1 MKKTILLAMALLAG
15 AGVASAQSTV
25 LNNPN
30 NKPYVGARLSIESSV
45 PGDLE
50 YSNVKK
56 SVYTPGA
63 GVSLGLVY
71 NQPIVA
77 NFYVQPGVEFYYDTQ
92 KMDLDDSSLANTRMK
107 SHSQRSF
114 GMRVPVMLGYHFD
127 FTPKVNLA
135 VFTGPVL
142 KVGFSDD
149 YYLTS
154 ETAMVGD
161 EAMRMHYSGSMYKD
175 NAFTGAGPVNA
186 YNRVDCAWRIGVGV
200 NFLKHYYVGLS
211 GDIGMVNKIKHDN
224 NGAYNQKDNLFQ
236 LTLGYNF

>member
-1 MKKTILLAMALLAG
+1 MKKTILLALTLLAG
-15 AGVASAQSTV
+15 VGVASAQSRV

-30 NKPYVGARLSIESSV
+30 NKPYVGARLSVESSV

-56 SVYTPGA
+56 SVYNPGA

-77 NFYVQPGVEFYYDTQ
+77 NFYVEPGVEFYYDTQ
-92 KMDLDDSSLANTRMK
+92 KMDLDDSSLSNVRMK
-107 SHSQRSF
+107 SHSARSF

-127 FTPKVNLA
+127 FSPKVNLA

-154 ETAMVGD
+154 ETEMVNN
-161 EAMRMHYSGSMYKD
+161 EAIRLHQSGSLYND
-175 NAFTGAGPVNA
+175 NAFTGAGLSNA
-186 YNRVDCAWRIGVGV
+186 YNRVNCSWRIGVGV
-200 NFLKHYYVGLS
+200 NFLKHYYAGLS
-211 GDIGMVNKIKHDN
+211 GDLGLVNKIKHDN

-236 LTLGYNF
+236 FTLGYNF